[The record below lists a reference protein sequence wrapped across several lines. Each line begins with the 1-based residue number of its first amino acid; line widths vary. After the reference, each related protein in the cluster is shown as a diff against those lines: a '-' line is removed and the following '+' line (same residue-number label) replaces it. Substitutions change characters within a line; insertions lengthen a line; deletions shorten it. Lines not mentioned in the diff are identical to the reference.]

1 MSPPAPG
8 HRWLGIRT
16 RLAVSYGLVMVAVL
30 TVLAYAVGTVH
41 ERLGLARLDT
51 DLTHAMRSAAGVV
64 NSEITERRS
73 LAAGALEAMIELE
86 LPGIGVSVLDE
97 GGRELATR
105 KDGAPALDPER
116 RKHVIATDAPRTLEP
131 ERLRVAAS
139 RWRHRSDA
147 YTVVVWTAL
156 APLDRDHATVM
167 NTVRIAIPIAAL
179 AALVG
184 GWLIVWRALRPLS
197 QTAAYADAIH
207 PRHLDARLP
216 VPGPHDELRRLTVA
230 FNGVLGR
237 LASSVGVQRRFMT
250 DASHELRTPVS
261 VARTAAQVTLAAPSR
276 TEAEYR
282 EALGIVA
289 SQTERLT
296 RVVDDMFVLALADV
310 GGRTLAPRHLYF
322 DEIVAECV
330 RDATVLA
337 TARGTTIALA
347 APEGVQMRGDDELLR
362 RMVMNLLDNAVR
374 YSPDGSAVAVAVAV
388 APEQITLTVDDAG
401 PGIPEENRDRVFER
415 FVRLETARPTAGGG
429 LGLPIARWIAEQHGG
444 SLRLESSTRGSRFV
458 ATLGVGGH

>member
-1 MSPPAPG
+1 MSPPVPA
-8 HRWLGIRT
+8 HRRLGVRT

-30 TVLAYAVGTVH
+30 TVLAFAVGTVH

-73 LAAGALEAMIELE
+73 LAAGALEAMVELE
-86 LPGIGVSVLDE
+86 LPGVGVSVLDE
-97 GGRELATR
+97 SGRLLATR
-105 KDGAPALDPER
+105 HGGAPDLNPDR
-116 RKHVIATDAPRTLEP
+116 QRQIVATAAHRTLEP

-139 RWRHRSDA
+139 RWRQRSDA

-179 AALVG
+179 AALAG

-197 QTAAYADAIH
+197 QTAAYADAIDHRH
-207 PRHLDARLP
+207 PDTRLP

-230 FNGVLGR
+230 FNGVLDR
-237 LASSVGVQRRFMT
+237 LAASAGLQRRFMT
-250 DASHELRTPVS
+250 DASHEQRTPVS
-261 VARTAAQVTLAAPSR
+261 VARTAAQVTLAGPSR
-276 TEAEYR
+276 TQAEYR
-282 EALGIVA
+282 EALAIVA

-296 RVVDDMFVLALADV
+296 RLVDDMFVLALADV
-310 GGRTLAPRHLYF
+310 DGRSLARRYLYF
-322 DEIVAECV
+322 DEVVADCV
-330 RDATVLA
+330 RAAAVLA
-337 TARGTTIALA
+337 TERGTTIALES
-347 APEGVQMRGDDELLR
+347 PDGVQMRGDDELLR

-374 YSPDGSAVAVAVAV
+374 YSPEGSAVAVTVAV
-388 APEQITLTVDDAG
+388 TPGQITLTVDDTG
-401 PGIPEENRDRVFER
+401 PGIPEAKRDRVFER

-444 SLRLESSTRGSRFV
+444 SLQLESRPPGSRFV
-458 ATLGVGGH
+458 ATLSVGG